1 MEDAAEHAGAG
12 RFGHGLGDEGV
23 QVVQGSGTGEG
34 RFAQDA
40 QAAGGR
46 FAPLPV
52 AAVGCRRG
60 MGKWVSG
67 EAGDEAALGGVD
79 VGLGV
84 GGGGGEAGFGC

>member
-1 MEDAAEHAGAG
+1 
-12 RFGHGLGDEGV
+12 
-23 QVVQGSGTGEG
+23 
-34 RFAQDA
+34 
-40 QAAGGR
+40 
-46 FAPLPV
+46 
-52 AAVGCRRG
+52 